1 MACLLLFNKNGD
13 CRAVAEG
20 PLGGRSAATNKP
32 NYTIIN
38 IIIISR
44 SGSLFYKYYLF
55 FCYLPT
61 TALDLFFSRGGSLFY
76 YFVLVG
82 SFNFVLLGS
91 FNFVLLG
98 SYTCK
103 YKYNN
108 NRRCLQL
115 PAVRRYCLTR
125 PGASPEGGLGVS
137 WQLARFKVVFFF
149 WLYVHGTDITLPPGG
164 VFTRD
169 WDGSLD

>member
-1 MACLLLFNKNGD
+1 MA
-13 CRAVAEG
+13 
-20 PLGGRSAATNKP
+20 RSF
-32 NYTIIN
+32 II
-38 IIIISR
+38 
-44 SGSLFYKYYLF
+44 F

-125 PGASPEGGLGVS
+125 PGASPEGDWESAGNWLGLKLSSSSGYMS
-137 WQLARFKVVFFF
+137 TAQILHFHQEKS
-149 WLYVHGTDITLPPGG
+149 LLETGT
-164 VFTRD
+164 VAEVR
-169 WDGSLD
+169 

>member
-1 MACLLLFNKNGD
+1 MTYFLA
-13 CRAVAEG
+13 AVA
-20 PLGGRSAATNKP
+20 RSF
-32 NYTIIN
+32 II
-38 IIIISR
+38 
-44 SGSLFYKYYLF
+44 
-55 FCYLPT
+55 
-61 TALDLFFSRGGSLFY
+61 
-76 YFVLVG
+76 FVLVG
-82 SFNFVLLGS
+82 SFKFVLLGS

-137 WQLARFKVVFFF
+137 WQLARSKVVFFF
-149 WLYVHGTDITLPPGG
+149 WLYVHGTDITLPPGE

-169 WDGSLD
+169 WDGSLDSGEAATERSSMSTAETELVFW